1 MPMRK
6 TLFILVF
13 FTAGLL
19 VRAQNKPL
27 DAATINKVK
36 SGVADCA
43 ASTTTIFS
51 DFTQEKEMSIL
62 NDKIITS
69 GKFYFKKE
77 KQLRWEYVHP
87 FSYVITINGDEIT
100 ILNDGK
106 ISSFNSQSNKIFSEV
121 NKIIIG
127 SVRGTLLDDDTFSA
141 SYSQSN
147 GNFIVKLTPLSPR
160 LKESLQEI
168 IIHFNKKDFT
178 VDRLEMIEQGG
189 DFTKINFTDK
199 RINEPISDEKFI
211 LQ

>member
-1 MPMRK
+1 MPMRN
-6 TLFILVF
+6 TLFILF
-13 FTAGLL
+13 IFTSGLL
-19 VRAQNKPL
+19 VQAQNKPL

-43 ASTTTIFS
+43 ARTTTIFS

-77 KQLRWEYVHP
+77 KQLRWEYIHP

-100 ILNDGK
+100 IRNDGK
-106 ISSFNSQSNKIFSEV
+106 ISSFNSQSNKIFGEV

-141 SYSQSN
+141 FYSQSN

-189 DFTKINFTDK
+189 DFTKIYFTDK

-211 LQ
+211 LH